1 MESSGLKRELG
12 LFDAVMLIAGNII
25 GIGIFVTTGEI
36 AQSLPTPGGI
46 LLIWLLGGCL
56 ALAGA
61 LSCAELAACLPY
73 SGGDYIYLREAY
85 GSLVGFLSGWSSFLV
100 TFSGSIALLAVVF
113 TAFLSFF
120 FPVLSDQRVLFSL
133 DVSGLPLR
141 LSLAQFFSMA
151 VVLVLSAVH
160 YVGVG
165 TGAIV
170 QNFLTVLKISALL
183 GIILL
188 GILLGNGDLDHFSP
202 FFELGKMSDL
212 SRFGFAFIPVIF
224 TYAGWNAVIYMAGE
238 VREPQR
244 NLPRALFWANLLV
257 ILLYIAINA
266 VYFYA
271 VPVEKMR
278 GAIRVSELATTA
290 LFGRQTSAW
299 ITAIITVSIL
309 GSLNVTVMI
318 GPRIY
323 YAMAKDGLF
332 FQRLTR
338 VHPRFSTPA
347 NAIVLQALWS
357 CLLILAGTF
366 GVLLNYVSVIITI
379 FSALTVGALLV
390 LRVKRPELE
399 RPYRIWGYPIV
410 PVLFIVVSLGIALAT
425 LQEKPMDALRGLG
438 LVVLGVPAYFFWSRS
453 DSRIAD
459 KAG

>member
-1 MESSGLKRELG
+1 MEQGALRRRLG

-46 LLIWLLGGCL
+46 LLIWVLGGCL

-61 LSCAELAACLPY
+61 LSCAELAASMPY

-85 GSLVGFLSGWSSFLV
+85 GSLIGFLSGWSSFLV

-120 FPVLSDQRVLFSL
+120 FPVLSGEQALFSL
-133 DVSGLPLR
+133 DLFGLPLR
-141 LSLAQFFSMA
+141 LSLAHLFSIA
-151 VVLVLSAVH
+151 VVVVLSAIH
-160 YVGVG
+160 YVGVA

-170 QNFLTVLKISALL
+170 QNILTVLKIGALL

-188 GILLGNGDLDHFSP
+188 GILVGKGDVDHFSP
-202 FFELGKMSDL
+202 FFELEKMGDL
-212 SRFGFAFIPVIF
+212 SLFGFAFIPVIF

-238 VREPQR
+238 VREPER
-244 NLPRALFWANLLV
+244 NLPRALLWANVLV
-257 ILLYIAINA
+257 IFLYLAINA

-271 VPVEKMR
+271 VPVEKMQ

-290 LFGRQTSAW
+290 LFGHQTSAW

-309 GSLNVTVMI
+309 GSLNVTIMI

-323 YAMAKDGLF
+323 YAMAADGLF
-332 FQRLTR
+332 FRRLTR
-338 VHPRFSTPA
+338 VHPRFSTPS

-357 CLLILAGTF
+357 CMLILTGTF
-366 GVLLNYVSVIITI
+366 GFLLNYVSVIITV

-390 LRVKRPELE
+390 LRARRPGLE
-399 RPYRIWGYPIV
+399 RPYKIWGYPVV
-410 PVLFIVVSLGIALAT
+410 PVLFILVSLGIALAT

-438 LVVLGVPAYFFWSRS
+438 IVALGIPAYFFWQN
-453 DSRIAD
+453 RIRGSGD
-459 KAG
+459 